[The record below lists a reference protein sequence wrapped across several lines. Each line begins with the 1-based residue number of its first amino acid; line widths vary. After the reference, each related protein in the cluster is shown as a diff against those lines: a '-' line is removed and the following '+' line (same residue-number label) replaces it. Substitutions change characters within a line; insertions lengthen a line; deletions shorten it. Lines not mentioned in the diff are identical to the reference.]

1 MSVLRLGSPRLWCGV
16 VLLLAACGEEKQ
28 TPRDREPELPEG
40 SVELSADDVGPDDPE
55 RRTGENGRANPE
67 RQADDLQLQTDPRD
81 GAYEALLQ
89 AQDRELRARCDC
101 RFEEFGQTSA
111 QACFENLRRPD
122 FARGCDLAA
131 FSLNSNE
138 LGPRYA
144 CLAQARDESA
154 SCIEAAGCA
163 GLSECEATRDTARGS
178 CGPAVYADVTFAEF
192 ADGCQRLT
200 RLGVPSGCP
209 DVVPAG
215 TALGSKVFTGNTT
228 GSGDDVTLSCHW
240 DFDNFESP
248 DLLVEWQAPA
258 AGVYRFST
266 ENSGFVTQLG
276 ILDGC
281 GGAELACASS
291 NGSSFGGAELLLSL
305 DALQT
310 VVVVLEGYSLTDSG
324 YVALSV
330 NPQP

>member
-1 MSVLRLGSPRLWCGV
+1 VF
-16 VLLLAACGEEKQ
+16 LLAACGDEKQ
-28 TPRDREPELPEG
+28 TPADQEQPLPVG
-40 SVELSADDVGPDDPE
+40 TVELNPDDVGQDRAE
-55 RRTGENGRANPE
+55 RRSGENGRSAPE
-67 RQADDLQLQTDPRD
+67 GQAYDLPLAVDPRD
-81 GAYEALLQ
+81 GAYQALLD

-101 RFEEFGQTSA
+101 RFQEFGQASA

-122 FARGCDLAA
+122 FAKGCDLAA

-144 CLAQARDESA
+144 CLAQAREASA

-163 GLSECEATRDTARGS
+163 GLSQCEATRDTARGT

-209 DVVPAG
+209 DAVPAG
-215 TALGSKVFTGNTT
+215 AALGSNVFTGNTT

-248 DLLVEWQAPA
+248 DLLVQWQAPA

-276 ILDGC
+276 ILEGC
-281 GGAELACASS
+281 GGAELACGSS
-291 NGSSFGGAELLLSL
+291 SGSSFGGAEVLLSL

-330 NPQP
+330 NPLQ